1 MKVSGGIV
9 CGGVIDGEN
18 GNDAVVYS
26 LEATPGSLN
35 FRSDAVGNFTSSL
48 QTTCKVM
55 KTVGAG
61 TPQQLSPVS
70 SKYDGKYYLF
80 YRRVKSDGT
89 VSSPIAGTTAT
100 VSSSEVV
107 VSSASAVYVV
117 AIEFLLSTVAGV
129 AQVAESNIVKRSSV
143 GISVDGHQGPEGPES
158 TVPGPPGA
166 TGKMF
171 FPMGVWSETQTYE
184 RNTLWIPLVWR
195 DDPNTQNPATGHF
208 GNFWYLNPDVT
219 SSYGNDPN
227 TDNGQHWLKANS
239 FGLVITQGIFAEFA
253 KLGKAIMSGD
263 CMFSMNGCVD
273 GSEIINGNQWKSM
286 VAYTLFAGDPV
297 AKAVSAGGSK
307 IIGTSDVSLHD
318 GAIQLSAGETLVV
331 KIVVTARVT
340 TTRLRLYVNSTAVKF
355 DFLSSAADT
364 SWETTSNPYLGL
376 AVTTYFIRYT
386 ATADCSCYLRAY
398 KTNGSGEMRYTLDR
412 LMFEPNWWVD
422 LLTGKMSGARGN
434 FVVNP
439 DGSLSIA
446 KDKFTVDENGDVVA
460 NNITIKGSLMYH
472 NVGMSDPSASEQG
485 AQLFTM
491 YDANGN
497 VVTINGSATVVKT
510 VLNYDTFIL
519 TGAKRNYT
527 IFLPPAVLFPGTK
540 IKIVNGT
547 YSGST
552 GDLTRDLS
560 TITLSVVHR
569 SDTEAEHE
577 DNSNEEMNSLSAAIP
592 FDISN
597 GGVIF
602 GYRTEVEYKVYG
614 SVELISMLNPE
625 SPNYTGTLKNHVWMI
640 VDAH

>member
-9 CGGVIDGEN
+9 CGGVIDGKN

-129 AQVAESNIVKRSSV
+129 AQVAEDNIVKRSSV

-263 CMFSMNGCVD
+263 YMFSMNGCVD

-307 IIGTSDVSLHD
+307 TIGASDVSLHD

-331 KIVVTARVT
+331 KFVVTERVA

-422 LLTGKMSGARGN
+422 LLTGKMSAARGN
-434 FVVNP
+434 FVVKP
-439 DGSLSIA
+439 DGS
-446 KDKFTVDENGDVVA
+446 VDVAGTIRATNLYHKVCYYFGGGVCVGGGEDVQKSSQTYGTKWFNTSGTADVIDIMQSYLGDWTW
-460 NNITIKGSLMYH
+460 NDELNPQNYTLLLP
-472 NVGMSDPSASEQG
+472 DPSTCEGKMVTLYSRVVKLTGLLRISCVQTNKMVTQWTATSSG
-485 AQLFTM
+485 QLSPYNSSQIPNPRDYVDIQAARFTKGHRL
-491 YDANGN
+491 ANGW
-497 VVTINGSATVVKT
+497 
-510 VLNYDTFIL
+510 D
-519 TGAKRNYT
+519 
-527 IFLPPAVLFPGTK
+527 
-540 IKIVNGT
+540 
-547 YSGST
+547 GST
-552 GDLTRDLS
+552 VTGVDLL
-560 TITLSVVHR
+560 
-569 SDTEAEHE
+569 E
-577 DNSNEEMNSLSAAIP
+577 P
-592 FDISN
+592 
-597 GGVIF
+597 
-602 GYRTEVEYKVYG
+602 VEYVFMAQKSSDG
-614 SVELISMLNPE
+614 
-625 SPNYTGTLKNHVWMI
+625 NYYWFQIK
-640 VDAH
+640 